1 MSDSSIVNLSKEG
14 DSNFSNA
21 TINLSKVDDTVNV
34 SNATINLSKVD
45 DTVNVSNVTT
55 NLSKVT
61 IDPSNQISNPSNQ
74 GINLSKC
81 TKVELRFKCMNLKDM
96 DTFSKSDPQIFVYE
110 KKGNNNNNSKPILI
124 GSTEMISNNL
134 NPVFKKT
141 VTIDYHFERIQNLK
155 FEVLDIDGG
164 GKNDTI
170 GDFSI
175 TLGNIISKPGK
186 KVIGEIK
193 CNGKQTGT
201 IEIIAEEI
209 QETGQNIILKLQGS
223 KLDKKDLFSSDP
235 FFKIFKSSANG
246 NLLVY
251 QSPVIKSNIN
261 PIYNPIIF
269 KLEEFNGGDMFREL
283 TFEFW
288 DYDTIGDN
296 DFIGSFKTT
305 TDEILKG
312 QVREFPLINPK
323 KLSKSSY
330 KNSGKIAFTDARLI
344 AQPTFIDYLSGG
356 CEINLMIAIDCTV
369 SNGMP
374 SDRTSLHYNTPT
386 HESEYARSILAVG
399 NVLAP
404 YDSDGKIELLGFGA
418 ERFGGVTSHCF
429 QFGPK
434 AEARGIEEVLS
445 TYNKVIPTIKLSYPT
460 NFQEIIKHAHKK
472 SIKGVDSK
480 NQKYTILLILTD
492 GEITDMEETIEEIV
506 KASSKAPLS
515 IVIVGVGIA
524 SFDLM
529 KKLDGDENQL
539 SDKNGVIATRDI
551 VQFVPFKNYENDP
564 EQLAAETLCEIP
576 EQLIGYMKSQNYFP
590 NMKN

>member
-1 MSDSSIVNLSKEG
+1 MSDSMVNLSKEG
-14 DSNFSNA
+14 DSSVVNLSKGDDTTNLSNATINLSKDDDTTNLSNA
-21 TINLSKVDDTVNV
+21 TINLSKVTLDPLGQTDNP
-34 SNATINLSKVD
+34 SNQAINLSK
-45 DTVNVSNVTT
+45 N
-55 NLSKVT
+55 
-61 IDPSNQISNPSNQ
+61 
-74 GINLSKC
+74 

-110 KKGNNNNNSKPILI
+110 VKGKNSVSPPILV
-124 GSTEMISNNL
+124 GSTEKINNNL

-141 VTIDYHFERIQNLK
+141 VTIDYCFERIQNLR

-164 GKNDTI
+164 GKSDTI

-175 TLGNIISKPGK
+175 TLGSIVSKPGK
-186 KVIGEIK
+186 RVFGDIK
-193 CNGKQTGT
+193 YGGKKTGT

-235 FFKIFKSSANG
+235 FFKIFKASPNG

-261 PIYNPIIF
+261 PIYDPIIL
-269 KLEEFNGGDMFREL
+269 KLEELNGGDMFREL
-283 TFEFW
+283 TIEFW
-288 DYDTIGDN
+288 DFDIVGSN

-323 KLSKSSY
+323 KLTKSSY
-330 KNSGKIAFTDARLI
+330 KNSGKICFTDARLI

-356 CEINLMIAIDCTV
+356 CEINLMIAIDCTA
-369 SNGMP
+369 SNGSP
-374 SDRTSLHYNTPT
+374 SDSTSLHYNTPT
-386 HESEYARSILAVG
+386 HESEYARSIIAVG

-418 ERFGGVTSHCF
+418 ERFGGMTSHCF

-445 TYNKVIPTIKLSYPT
+445 IYNKVIPTIKLSYPT
-460 NFQEIIKHAHKK
+460 NFQEIIKHAAKK
-472 SIKGVDSK
+472 SVKGVDSK

-492 GEITDMEETIEEIV
+492 GDITDMEETIEEIV

-515 IVIVGVGIA
+515 IVIVGVGNA
-524 SFDLM
+524 SFFKM
-529 KKLDGDENQL
+529 NKLDGDEDQL
-539 SDKNGVIATRDI
+539 CDRNGITATRDI
-551 VQFVPFKNYENDP
+551 VQFVPFKEFENDP

-576 EQLIGYMKSQNYFP
+576 EQLVGYMKSQNYFP
-590 NMKN
+590 NMRS

>member
-1 MSDSSIVNLSKEG
+1 MSDSIVNLSKEG
-14 DSNFSNA
+14 DSNSNTTISLSKVDDATTTNLSNA
-21 TINLSKVDDTVNV
+21 TINLSKVTIDPLNQIPNA
-34 SNATINLSKVD
+34 SNTSINLSK
-45 DTVNVSNVTT
+45 S
-55 NLSKVT
+55 
-61 IDPSNQISNPSNQ
+61 
-74 GINLSKC
+74 

-110 KKGNNNNNSKPILI
+110 KKGNNSISPPILI

-155 FEVLDIDGG
+155 FQVLDIDGG

-186 KVIGEIK
+186 KVFGDIK
-193 CNGKQTGT
+193 CKNGKKTGT

-235 FFKIFKSSANG
+235 FYKIFKASPNG

-261 PIYNPIIF
+261 PSYDPIIL
-269 KLEEFNGGDMFREL
+269 KLEELNGGDMYREL
-283 TFEFW
+283 TIEFW
-288 DYDTIGDN
+288 DYDMIGDN

-305 TDEILKG
+305 TDEILRG
-312 QVREFPLINPK
+312 QVREFSLINPK

-330 KNSGKIAFTDARLI
+330 KNSGKIAFTDARLV

-356 CEINLMIAIDCTV
+356 CEINLMIAIDCTA
-369 SNGMP
+369 SNGIP
-374 SDRTSLHYNTPT
+374 SDSTSLHYNTPT
-386 HESEYARSILAVG
+386 HESEYAKSIIAVG

-418 ERFGGVTSHCF
+418 ERFGGITSHCF

-445 TYNKVIPTIKLSYPT
+445 IYNKVIPTIKLSYPT

-472 SIKGVDSK
+472 SLKGVDSK

-492 GEITDMEETIEEIV
+492 GEITDMDDTIEEIV

-515 IVIVGVGIA
+515 IVIVGVGVA
-524 SFDLM
+524 SFEKM
-529 KKLDGDENQL
+529 TKLDGDDDQL
-539 SDKNGVIATRDI
+539 CDRNGVVASRDI
-551 VQFVPFKNYENDP
+551 VQFVPFKQYENDP
-564 EQLAAETLCEIP
+564 EQLAAQTLCEIP

-590 NMKN
+590 IMKN

>member
-1 MSDSSIVNLSKEG
+1 MSDSIVNLSKEG
-14 DSNFSNA
+14 DSNSNTTTISLSKVDDATTITNLSNA
-21 TINLSKVDDTVNV
+21 TINLSKVTLDPLNKIPNA
-34 SNATINLSKVD
+34 SNTSINLSK
-45 DTVNVSNVTT
+45 S
-55 NLSKVT
+55 
-61 IDPSNQISNPSNQ
+61 
-74 GINLSKC
+74 

-110 KKGNNNNNSKPILI
+110 KKGNNSLSPPILI

-164 GKNDTI
+164 KNDTI

-186 KVIGEIK
+186 KVFGDIK
-193 CNGKQTGT
+193 CRNGKKTGT

-235 FFKIFKSSANG
+235 FYKIFKASPNG

-261 PIYNPIIF
+261 PSYDPIIL
-269 KLEEFNGGDMFREL
+269 KLEELNGGDMYREL
-283 TFEFW
+283 TIEFW

-305 TDEILKG
+305 TDEILRG
-312 QVREFPLINPK
+312 QVREFSLINPK

-330 KNSGKIAFTDARLI
+330 KNSGKIAFTDARLV

-356 CEINLMIAIDCTV
+356 CEINLMIAIDCTA
-369 SNGMP
+369 SNGIP
-374 SDRTSLHYNTPT
+374 SDSTSLHYNTPT
-386 HESEYARSILAVG
+386 HESEYAKSIIAVG

-418 ERFGGVTSHCF
+418 ERFGGITSHCF

-445 TYNKVIPTIKLSYPT
+445 IYNKVIPTIKLSYPT

-472 SIKGVDSK
+472 SLKGVDSK

-492 GEITDMEETIEEIV
+492 GDITDMDDTIEEIV

-515 IVIVGVGIA
+515 IVIVGVGVA
-524 SFDLM
+524 SFEKM
-529 KKLDGDENQL
+529 KKLDGDDDQL
-539 SDKNGVIATRDI
+539 CDRNGVVASRDI
-551 VQFVPFKNYENDP
+551 VQFVPFKEYENDP
-564 EQLAAETLCEIP
+564 EQLAAQTLCEIP

-590 NMKN
+590 IMKN